1 MSMSMTK
8 TIELYVSLI
17 VPQNILNLCCA
28 TGTSQK
34 YSGASAPGVPYKLN
48 QTDPVRFQQV
58 LNIIQ
63 TTPASA
69 YIWEDRDEVKL
80 LRKALKKWNI
90 EHPNDM
96 ITEEEIIRSA
106 NAVNY
111 KHSKIGEDGKYKGI
125 EMHEFADIDNWNFT
139 HGTTKYKIYLK
150 FVTPGDGT
158 LDILSFHRDKDLDK
172 EEAALYD
179 WYYTDEGL

>member
-1 MSMSMTK
+1 MTE
-8 TIELYVSLI
+8 TLELHLSLI

-28 TGTSQK
+28 AGSTAQQK

-69 YIWEDRDEVKL
+69 YIWEDRDEVKH

-90 EHPNDM
+90 EHPNDTV
-96 ITEEEIIRSA
+96 TEEEIIRSA

-111 KHSKIGEDGKYKGI
+111 KHSKIGETGEYKDI